1 MSNKTL
7 AVIVIAA
14 FIVVFLILGFTS
26 KRDAF
31 WDMFP
36 HEVTE
41 PALQDTT
48 VR

>member
-1 MSNKTL
+1 MKAILIIL
-7 AVIVIAA
+7 ALIILAA
-14 FIVVFLILGFTS
+14 LFY

-36 HEVTE
+36 HGVTE

>member
-1 MSNKTL
+1 MKPLLIIL
-7 AVIVIAA
+7 ALIILAA
-14 FIVVFLILGFTS
+14 LLY
-26 KRDAF
+26 KRDVF

-41 PALQDTT
+41 QPLQDTT